1 MERNH
6 RFKRLNR
13 NRSLRDCSH
22 AIEKSSFFGAAGGLN
37 RRMSAHLL
45 NQKVKP

>member
-1 MERNH
+1 MERNQSL
-6 RFKRLNR
+6 KRLNQ
-13 NRSLRDCSH
+13 NQSLRGH
-22 AIEKSSFFGAAGGLN
+22 LQAAEKSSFFGAAGGLN